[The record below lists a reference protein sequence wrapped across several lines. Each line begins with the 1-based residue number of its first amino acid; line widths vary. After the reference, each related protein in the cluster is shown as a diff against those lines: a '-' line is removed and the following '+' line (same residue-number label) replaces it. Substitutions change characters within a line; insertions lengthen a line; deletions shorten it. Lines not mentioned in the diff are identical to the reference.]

1 MMRAL
6 MTKTLFVLSILLSA
20 QALAFDVGGCSYT
33 ITSGTTVEIT
43 GRASGNTATD
53 IVIPATVVDSGTT
66 YSVTT
71 IGDGAFYFNALTSV
85 TIGNGVTSIGGYA
98 FAYNALT
105 SVIIPDSVTTIGE
118 WAFLVNDL
126 KSVTIPDSV
135 RTIGDGAFSDNA
147 LTRVTIPAGVVT
159 IGESAFGFTHL
170 YSAVFEG
177 DFGDF
182 DFEMF
187 SSNPNL
193 ACIQYRAGKTG
204 WSQDFNVGDKM
215 VSNGLLINGGE
226 PRTISATPADCLVDY
241 FDDDGLSY
249 VVISGASDAIVTGRV
264 SSNTDT
270 DIEIPATASDGT
282 NTYSVATIGYSS
294 FYGDA
299 LTSVTIPNSV
309 TSIGD
314 FALQKNALTSVTMPD
329 SVTSIGDYAFQDNAL
344 TSVTIGNS
352 VTAIGSSA
360 FSYNALTSVTIPDGV
375 TTIGYGAFALNNLT
389 GVTIPD
395 GVTTIGYGAFNGNSL
410 ASLTIP
416 DSVTAIGGA
425 AFADNA
431 LTSVTIPDSVTAIG
445 GENVPCSWLC
455 LPSIGSGFSFA
466 NNPLTSAAFEGN
478 FGTFESNTFASNP
491 NLATITS
498 CEDATGWPQGF
509 NTGSTIIVTEPVNC
523 SAAPDAPLITGIVP
537 GNGQVSISVSVAN
550 DGGSPITSYT
560 AYCFGD
566 TFNFDASP
574 TSPITVLGLTN
585 GVSYACAVTA
595 ANDAG
600 TSPAS
605 AVSAPV
611 TPVAPAPGC

>member
-1 MMRAL
+1 MHR
-6 MTKTLFVLSILLSA
+6 
-20 QALAFDVGGCSYT
+20 
-33 ITSGTTVEIT
+33 
-43 GRASGNTATD
+43 NPATN
-53 IVIPATVVDSGTT
+53 IVIPDTVMDSGTT
-66 YSVTT
+66 YSVTSIGDNAFETNALTSVVIPDSVIT
-71 IGDGAFYFNALTSV
+71 IGDDAFYFNALTSV
-85 TIGNGVTSIGGYA
+85 TIGNGVTSIGVYA
-98 FAYNALT
+98 FAFNALT

-204 WSQDFNVGDKM
+204 WSQDFNVGD
-215 VSNGLLINGGE
+215 VSNSLLTNDGE

-352 VTAIGSSA
+352 VTAIGSST

-478 FGTFESNTFASNP
+478 FGTFASNTFASNP

-509 NTGSTIIVTEPVNC
+509 NNGSTIIVTEPVNC
-523 SAAPDAPLITGIVP
+523 SAFAPDAPLITGIVP
-537 GNGQVSISVSVAN
+537 GNAQVSISVSVAD

-560 AYCFGD
+560 GACFGD
-566 TFNFDASP
+566 SIFFGTSA
-574 TSPITVLGLTN
+574 TSPITVSGLTN
-585 GVSYACAVTA
+585 GEAYECAVTA
-595 ANDAG
+595 TNDIG
-600 TSPAS
+600 DSPAS

-611 TPVAPAPGC
+611 TPVAPPLAAE

>member
-1 MMRAL
+1 
-6 MTKTLFVLSILLSA
+6 
-20 QALAFDVGGCSYT
+20 
-33 ITSGTTVEIT
+33 
-43 GRASGNTATD
+43 
-53 IVIPATVVDSGTT
+53 
-66 YSVTT
+66 
-71 IGDGAFYFNALTSV
+71 
-85 TIGNGVTSIGGYA
+85 
-98 FAYNALT
+98 
-105 SVIIPDSVTTIGE
+105 
-118 WAFLVNDL
+118 
-126 KSVTIPDSV
+126 
-135 RTIGDGAFSDNA
+135 
-147 LTRVTIPAGVVT
+147 
-159 IGESAFGFTHL
+159 
-170 YSAVFEG
+170 
-177 DFGDF
+177 
-182 DFEMF
+182 MF

-249 VVISGASDAIVTGRV
+249 VVISGTSDAIVTGRV

-299 LTSVTIPNSV
+299 LTSVIIPDSV
-309 TSIGD
+309 TTIGD

-329 SVTSIGDYAFQDNAL
+329 SVTSIGDYAFRDNAL

-352 VTAIGSSA
+352 VTAIGSST

-478 FGTFESNTFASNP
+478 FGTFASNTFASNP

-509 NTGSTIIVTEPVNC
+509 NNGSTIIVTEPVNC
-523 SAAPDAPLITGIVP
+523 SAFAPDAPQISNIDYGD
-537 GNGQVSISVSVAN
+537 SEAYISVSVAD
-550 DGGSPITSYT
+550 DGGSTISSYT
-560 AYCFGD
+560 ATCTDGTTQYTG
-566 TFNFDASP
+566 
-574 TSPITVLGLTN
+574 TSTTSRITVSGLTN
-585 GVSYACAVTA
+585 GVGYSCSVTA
-595 ANDAG
+595 TNAAG
-600 TSPAS
+600 TSAP
-605 AVSAPV
+605 SAPSLPLV
-611 TPVAPAPGC
+611 PEYIPTGLPMFLLYEAMKSASP